1 MIITTGK
8 QLQRIWQ
15 RYVREKD
22 RDKEPYILREFFSEY
37 VKPVEI
43 DMDENSFN
51 ETVEMMKGRI
61 IAQREKFLL
70 QGVLPA
76 ESIRLSLEMDEIG
89 GEKK

>member
-8 QLQRIWQ
+8 QLQRTWQ

-37 VKPVEI
+37 IKPAEI

-51 ETVEMMKGRI
+51 ETVKMMKGRI

-70 QGVLPA
+70 QGILPA
-76 ESIRLSLEMDEIG
+76 DAIQLSLCMDEI
-89 GEKK
+89 EQ